1 MDLFHWERYEPRLGE
16 NHNLPVEQR
25 FFLEVACGLT
35 KMQLKACTRALD
47 FSALRLDAAAVVE
60 EAKASKGEDET
71 HEEALQRVGE
81 QRMGELCVAQLAEKW
96 GPFVRVGPGKHT
108 LDGKPVATLK
118 DYLSAVIAQPGRFN
132 VIELSKVLAQLN
144 SVTGTH
150 ALFSERL
157 SGGPISTVGPSTD
170 AAAAAAGSR

>member
-1 MDLFHWERYEPRLGE
+1 MDLFHWERFEPRLGD
-16 NHNLPVEQR
+16 NHSLPPEKR

-35 KMQLKACTRALD
+35 KVQLKGCERALD
-47 FSALRLDAAAVVE
+47 FSKLHLDAGAVVE
-60 EAKASKGEDET
+60 EAKKSKAEDES

-81 QRMGELCVAQLAEKW
+81 QRMGELCIEQLARAW
-96 GPFVRVGPGKHT
+96 APFIRIGAGQHT

-144 SVTGTH
+144 SVIGTH

-170 AAAAAAGSR
+170 AAAAATGSR